1 MSPCKDTATLLS
13 IPEDRLED
21 TPSSPPVGTWTI
33 RPINILPYPLRDPSL
48 RLRLSLL
55 LVIASFSL
63 ISILCISVELV
74 VRHLQQLNTDAPTL
88 LQLEL
93 DQQQLTQF
101 GQQIE
106 EQLQQ
111 QQRQQLGQ
119 QSESSLLFNLKL
131 VDEPGR
137 IVLQFGQDE
146 TADVD
151 ILEQSRSSFKNLEQ
165 SSSSLESLEQSRSS
179 IENLEQTNLVDSV
192 PVNSFSD
199 SSETNDVD
207 EISEDLQKLWRN
219 RRMSR

>member
-13 IPEDRLED
+13 IPEDGLED

-131 VDEPGR
+131 EDEPGR
-137 IVLQFGQDE
+137 IVLQFGQGIIYSYKL
-146 TADVD
+146 A
-151 ILEQSRSSFKNLEQ
+151 SSKSDLFLFLVPPRKGKNKSMQ
-165 SSSSLESLEQSRSS
+165 KR
-179 IENLEQTNLVDSV
+179 NF
-192 PVNSFSD
+192 P
-199 SSETNDVD
+199 
-207 EISEDLQKLWRN
+207 DLF
-219 RRMSR
+219 